1 MFGKKDCS
9 NPSCLN
15 EKLHI
20 RHSHGKNTGYLLS
33 QGETG
38 LSTIAKVLPKAL
50 LLSSSGLIH
59 FGKVRLKLPL
69 TFIQFLFCVST
80 APLRMYH
87 VIREAELWF
96 HSEIQRHTWRERT
109 WITGKIWSLCLPDS
123 LKHWFS
129 LVFDKMKFQSRYL
142 LDSIKFRKE
151 VWGGLWQ
158 NPKPKSIAED

>member
-69 TFIQFLFCVST
+69 TFIQLPFLCPQ
-80 APLRMYH
+80 PLYECTMSFVKLSFGFTVRSKGTLGENGH
-87 VIREAELWF
+87 E
-96 HSEIQRHTWRERT
+96 
-109 WITGKIWSLCLPDS
+109 
-123 LKHWFS
+123 
-129 LVFDKMKFQSRYL
+129 
-142 LDSIKFRKE
+142 
-151 VWGGLWQ
+151 
-158 NPKPKSIAED
+158 

>member
-1 MFGKKDCS
+1 MTKKFPYLCVLLTPKIVSGRGKCLEKKDCS
-9 NPSCLN
+9 DPSCLN

-69 TFIQFLFCVST
+69 TFIQLLFLCV
-80 APLRMYH
+80 
-87 VIREAELWF
+87 
-96 HSEIQRHTWRERT
+96 HSPFTNVPCHSWSWALVSQWDPKAHLERT
-109 WITGKIWSLCLPDS
+109 DMNNREDLIPLFTWLIKTLIF
-123 LKHWFS
+123 FS
-129 LVFDKMKFQSRYL
+129 
-142 LDSIKFRKE
+142 
-151 VWGGLWQ
+151 VW
-158 NPKPKSIAED
+158 

>member
-9 NPSCLN
+9 DPSCLN

-38 LSTIAKVLPKAL
+38 LSTKAKVLPKCIIIKFQWTDSL
-50 LLSSSGLIH
+50 WESQT
-59 FGKVRLKLPL
+59 KVTSNLYPAP
-69 TFIQFLFCVST
+69 FCVST